1 MAKGLLVRYTLSRI
15 ITNELKEG
23 VSGRDPHITTNYR
36 YLKGS
41 LDISW
46 NGQRLK
52 DFTEE
57 TDQRIKLSGE
67 FQPGGIL
74 QVSYI
79 RK

>member
-15 ITNELKEG
+15 ITDERPT
-23 VSGRDPHITTNYR
+23 VSGIDPSFTTKYR
-36 YLKGS
+36 FKSGT

-46 NGQRLK
+46 NGQRLY
-52 DFTEE
+52 DFSEDG
-57 TDQRIKLSGE
+57 DQTVRLKGNFLT
-67 FQPGGIL
+67 GGML

>member
-15 ITNELKEG
+15 ITDEQPT
-23 VSGRDPHITTNYR
+23 VSGRDPSFTTKYR
-36 YLKGS
+36 FRPGT

-46 NGQRLK
+46 NGQRLY
-52 DFTEE
+52 DFSEVG
-57 TDQRIKLSGE
+57 DQTVRLRGN
-67 FQPGGIL
+67 FLTGGIL